1 MIWNPI
7 GCSDSGSSDTK
18 AMGGEIA
25 QYLHWIHDLPEPI
38 SKNSAGERLLIHK
51 QKPGGLEVSPF

>member
-25 QYLHWIHDLPEPI
+25 RYLHWIHDLPEPI
-38 SKNSAGERLLIHK
+38 SKNSAGERLLAK
-51 QKPGGLEVSPF
+51 QKPGGPEVSPL